1 MNSRSAH
8 LTLTTSP
15 ISTKSGTWMIAPVSK
30 VASLDWPVEA
40 AAPSGR
46 VAAALGGFGCGAL
59 LVAMVAMASRKRG
72 AVSGYEAV

>member
-30 VASLDWPVEA
+30 VASLDWPVDA
-40 AAPSGR
+40 AFFRPGSVYVTSYVSDVG
-46 VAAALGGFGCGAL
+46 VAHPQ
-59 LVAMVAMASRKRG
+59 
-72 AVSGYEAV
+72 